1 MGYALI
7 RLNRKIDKLFEFIR
21 NCFIKEKVIIRDAL
35 YPTFYATYPFDAQT
49 IKLIEDNYRSHIL
62 NARQKLDFS
71 DKEFDRIIRP
81 IIHHVIRYFMSL
93 PASERHHHTD
103 MSASLFYHSLQT
115 ANIALAKYNSTTV
128 IPDHIKIEHKN
139 EYKHAA
145 GVAVF
150 LAALFHDAGKLFSDM
165 SVYPSD
171 EKGQLV
177 STEPWDPICESLF
190 DYCQKNEVT
199 HYRVKFDVNRKHNAH
214 NAFTTRFVST
224 MPDFPEDYKCSSQI
238 LVILDGILF
247 GTKEPHTATLTRL
260 VKEADSQSLTMD
272 FQRYSR
278 PIQSD
283 NLSVLTLDSIKS
295 YIEYYPDLSP
305 TDSRSVLIRT
315 NLGVHI
321 PYPSGMEELIN
332 FARGNHSKISSKV
345 RDLIPNADRLLKIL
359 NESGYLQHHYF
370 QTVSRAPQVI
380 RTIKFE
386 HNGQYHSLKV
396 ITLRPSE
403 VIALIPTRHVLDATY
418 DDEISKDF
426 LQVAKQSMLNSQSP
440 APPSQAAESNSKTSE
455 QPTQP
460 TVNHQRDNR
469 PNEPEPLPLIK
480 NTISIESIEQ
490 AIEGADEIDIVLSQ
504 PKKEAQPGPVSS
516 NTPKRE
522 QPGTEPILKSNSTN
536 KSADKSPPKEYF
548 ELMQHI
554 DPKHI
559 ESLKPDW
566 KESDTIKEL
575 DRALY
580 EIHLYRNSHDKQKLF
595 IQELCVAFS
604 KGLIQY
610 IDGSPHSEFSQG
622 QLFISF
628 PLINY
633 FCENTPSGDSYNIN
647 HINTY
652 VDEDSSVFN
661 TKVKMPSNGKAC
673 VSIAAE
679 ISEVLLGRE
688 YQMLLEKDE

>member
-1 MGYALI
+1 
-7 RLNRKIDKLFEFIR
+7 
-21 NCFIKEKVIIRDAL
+21 
-35 YPTFYATYPFDAQT
+35 
-49 IKLIEDNYRSHIL
+49 
-62 NARQKLDFS
+62 
-71 DKEFDRIIRP
+71 
-81 IIHHVIRYFMSL
+81 
-93 PASERHHHTD
+93 
-103 MSASLFYHSLQT
+103 
-115 ANIALAKYNSTTV
+115 
-128 IPDHIKIEHKN
+128 
-139 EYKHAA
+139 
-145 GVAVF
+145 
-150 LAALFHDAGKLFSDM
+150 
-165 SVYPSD
+165 
-171 EKGQLV
+171 
-177 STEPWDPICESLF
+177 
-190 DYCQKNEVT
+190 
-199 HYRVKFDVNRKHNAH
+199 
-214 NAFTTRFVST
+214 
-224 MPDFPEDYKCSSQI
+224 
-238 LVILDGILF
+238 
-247 GTKEPHTATLTRL
+247 
-260 VKEADSQSLTMD
+260 
-272 FQRYSR
+272 
-278 PIQSD
+278 
-283 NLSVLTLDSIKS
+283 
-295 YIEYYPDLSP
+295 
-305 TDSRSVLIRT
+305 
-315 NLGVHI
+315 
-321 PYPSGMEELIN
+321 MEELIN

-426 LQVAKQSMLNSQSP
+426 LQVAKLSMLNSQSP

-522 QPGTEPILKSNSTN
+522 QPGTEPKLKSSSTN